1 MKDSAALSMTKSGN
15 NTNNNTNKS
24 SSLNIGSTMA
34 VCKIEP
40 SKRHLSKIHPK
51 QNNYSNLLRR
61 EKLKP
66 NSTAMSTTTTSTSTS
81 TSASANTTNT
91 FESYTISRQMD
102 KKQRFDIFI
111 KRMSIKPCVSNSNEA
126 IELMNRTITE
136 IEDKYA
142 PRKNNKFYAINS
154 KRYGRMHPIPKE
166 RIKLNPDTGITE
178 LLSVGL
184 ITYIHPN
191 GYIEMWTLPRGKREP
206 QRIFKKK
213 ALVPVSSSTTNTTSD
228 SSS

>member
-1 MKDSAALSMTKSGN
+1 MKDSASLIMTKSGN
-15 NTNNNTNKS
+15 NTNTTNNNNKS
-24 SSLNIGSTMA
+24 SSLSIGSTMA

-51 QNNYSNLLRR
+51 QNFTNLLRR

-66 NSTAMSTTTTSTSTS
+66 NSTAMSTSTSTSTS
-81 TSASANTTNT
+81 TNNTNT

-111 KRMSIKPCVSNSNEA
+111 KRMSIKPCVSNSDEA